1 MLVDAAI
8 AVLPPALRVAIT
20 PASRRTLAAA
30 AAGLV
35 GRWSPAQVRQR
46 LTGDLPA
53 SVKSPGGLLRHK
65 LLVLA
70 RETSPAERSG
80 QALAG
85 RHAEQTSRAAR
96 AQTAAEDSRRCRDRA
111 AAVYRA
117 HPRLLAA
124 VAAEFYDRPGAAAA
138 PASVL
143 LGTAV
148 CRVVQ
153 AASGLDPAAA
163 LRRATADVAIPGA
176 LSEAAAAHAAAGLP
190 EQVRAVHAAAT
201 SGAGEASHHTGRCG
215 VQKRSPGWRN
225 AERDE

>member
-1 MLVDAAI
+1 LVDAAV
-8 AVLPPALRVAIT
+8 AALPPALRLAIT
-20 PASRRTLAAA
+20 PGSRRTLAAA

-70 RETSPAERSG
+70 RETSPGERSE

-85 RHAEQTSRAAR
+85 RHAEQTSRAVR
-96 AQTAAEDSRRCRDRA
+96 AQTTAGDSRRCRDRA
-111 AAVYRA
+111 AGVYQA
-117 HPRLLAA
+117 HPQLLAA
-124 VAAEFYDRPGAAAA
+124 VAAEFYDRPWMAAA

-148 CRVVQ
+148 HRVDQ
-153 AASGLDPAAA
+153 AAAAGLDPAAA

-176 LSEAAAAHAAAGLP
+176 LSEAAAAHAGAGLP

-201 SGAGEASHHTGRCG
+201 TGAAEANHRTG
-215 VQKRSPGWRN
+215 
-225 AERDE
+225 